1 MISERVW
8 QVLEQASP
16 DVGPVMH
23 GFTYS
28 GHPVGAAIALVNL
41 AILEDEGL
49 IANSANMGAY
59 LKRGLKD
66 RVGDHRFVGE
76 VRGEGLMIA
85 VELSARKD
93 RRIARAAGAHRIVAN
108 KAFELGLLIRPS
120 PFIDALAFSPPLCI
134 TKDECDRSLDL
145 FVDALAAAT
154 PELDSLSE
162 SRAAA

>member
-1 MISERVW
+1 
-8 QVLEQASP
+8 
-16 DVGPVMH
+16 MH

-49 IANSANMGAY
+49 VANSASMGAY

-66 RVGDHRFVGE
+66 RVGDHRLRRRGPRRRLDDRGGALRRQGSTHP
-76 VRGEGLMIA
+76 VRPRRRRA
-85 VELSARKD
+85 PD
-93 RRIARAAGAHRIVAN
+93 RRQQGLRAWPLV
-108 KAFELGLLIRPS
+108 RPS
-120 PFIDALAFSPPLCI
+120 PFIEALAFSPPLCI

-154 PELDSLSE
+154 PELDALSE
-162 SRAAA
+162 IAGGRIGGDF